1 MRQTA
6 VRRDGRRRR
15 MAALRQNPR
24 TRAVGP
30 VPVGVEQQA
39 LTMSKPLKIVLTLL
53 LLAGFG
59 AALFF
64 ALRGQQA
71 ERAVQQEAAEVA
83 AANPLT
89 GLIALDVEPYFKDE
103 RVRRILADKRLPV
116 QVTRVGSREMAG
128 KVLPGATPDFLF
140 PSGVVA
146 ANQIADAARKA
157 NITVAQSS
165 PFFTPMVI
173 ASWTPIAKILVD
185 NGLAKP
191 LGDRIYGVDIG
202 KLTAL
207 MLAKKRWKD
216 LQGSAAYDVTRSV
229 LVSTTDVRRSNSA
242 AMYLALAS
250 QAIHGDIV
258 TDRATAQKVAA
269 QVAEL
274 FKRQG
279 YQENYVNGN
288 FDDYV
293 SIGIGKTPMAFLY
306 ENQMV
311 SFALAKKGVQAD
323 MVLMYPQPTIVNK
336 VVFMAT
342 NERAKALAELLASN
356 AELQRIGV
364 EYGFRIADSGVFMQ
378 AVKPTGLAVEE
389 RLTQVVDPP
398 SYDIMAEM
406 IDVVSKE
413 MTQ

>member
-1 MRQTA
+1 
-6 VRRDGRRRR
+6 
-15 MAALRQNPR
+15 
-24 TRAVGP
+24 
-30 VPVGVEQQA
+30 
-39 LTMSKPLKIVLTLL
+39 MSKLSKIAITLL
-53 LLAGFG
+53 LLAGFA

-64 ALRGQQA
+64 ALRGQKTEVA
-71 ERAVQQEAAEVA
+71 EQREVA
-83 AANPLT
+83 AVAAAGALN

-116 QVTRVGSREMAG
+116 AVTRVGSRDMAA
-128 KVLPGATPDFLF
+128 KVAAGGAAAGAPDFFF

-146 ANQIADAARKA
+146 ANQIVDAARKA
-157 NITVAQSS
+157 GIAVAQSS
-165 PFFTPMVI
+165 PFHTPMVI
-173 ASWTPIAKILVD
+173 ASWTPIAQILVA

-191 LGDRIYGVDIG
+191 LGDKVYGVDMV

-242 AMYLALAS
+242 AMYLALTSYAL
-250 QAIHGDIV
+250 QGDLV
-258 TDRATAQKVAA
+258 TDRPTAQTVAA
-269 QVAEL
+269 KVAEL

-293 SIGIGKTPMAFLY
+293 SIGIGKTPLAFIY

-311 SFALAKKGVQAD
+311 QFALAKKVQPD
-323 MVLMYPQPTIVNK
+323 MVLIYPQPTIVNK
-336 VVFMAT
+336 VVFVGL
-342 NERAKALAELLASN
+342 NERAKALGELLGGN

-364 EYGFRIADSGVFMQ
+364 EYGFRIADTAVFMQ
-378 AVKPTGLAVEE
+378 AVKPTGLAVDE
-389 RLTQVVDPP
+389 RITQVIDPP
-398 SYDIMAEM
+398 SFEIMAEM
-406 IDVVSKE
+406 IDVVARE

>member
-1 MRQTA
+1 
-6 VRRDGRRRR
+6 
-15 MAALRQNPR
+15 
-24 TRAVGP
+24 
-30 VPVGVEQQA
+30 
-39 LTMSKPLKIVLTLL
+39 MSKLSKIAITLL
-53 LLAGFG
+53 MLAGFA

-64 ALRGQQA
+64 ALRGQKTEVA
-71 ERAVQQEAAEVA
+71 EQREVA
-83 AANPLT
+83 AVAAAGALN

-116 QVTRVGSREMAG
+116 AVTRVGSRDMAA
-128 KVLPGATPDFLF
+128 KVVAGGAAAGAPDFFF

-146 ANQIADAARKA
+146 ANQIVDAARKA
-157 NITVAQSS
+157 GIPVAQSS
-165 PFFTPMVI
+165 PFHTPMVM
-173 ASWTPIAKILVD
+173 ASWTPIAQILVV

-191 LGDRIYGVDIG
+191 LGDKVYGVDMV

-242 AMYLALAS
+242 AMYLALTSYAV
-250 QAIHGDIV
+250 QGDMV
-258 TDRATAQKVAA
+258 TDRPTAQAVAA
-269 QVAEL
+269 KVAEL

-288 FDDYV
+288 FDDYA
-293 SIGIGKTPMAFLY
+293 SIGIGKTPLAFIY

-311 SFALAKKGVQAD
+311 QFALAKKVQPD
-323 MVLMYPQPTIVNK
+323 MVLIYPQPTIVNK
-336 VVFMAT
+336 VVFVGL
-342 NERAKALAELLASN
+342 NERAKALGDLLAGH

-364 EYGFRIADSGVFMQ
+364 EYGFRIADTGVFMQ

-389 RLTQVVDPP
+389 RITQVIDPP
-398 SYDIMAEM
+398 SFEIMAEM
-406 IDVVSKE
+406 IEVVARE

>member
-1 MRQTA
+1 
-6 VRRDGRRRR
+6 
-15 MAALRQNPR
+15 
-24 TRAVGP
+24 
-30 VPVGVEQQA
+30 
-39 LTMSKPLKIVLTLL
+39 MSKPLKIALTLL

-64 ALRGQQA
+64 SLRGQQA
-71 ERAVQQEAAEVA
+71 ERAQQQEAAEVA
-83 AANPLT
+83 AAGALT
-89 GLIALDVEPYFKDE
+89 GVIALDVEPFFKDE

-128 KVLPGATPDFLF
+128 KVAPGATPDFLF

-146 ANQIADAARKA
+146 ANQIVDAARKA
-157 NITVAQSS
+157 NIAVAQSS

-191 LGDRIYGVDIG
+191 LGDRIYGVDMG

-216 LQGSAAYDVTRSV
+216 LQGAAAYDVTRSV

-242 AMYLALAS
+242 AMYLALTS
-250 QAIHGDIV
+250 QAVNGDIV
-258 TDRATAQKVAA
+258 TDRATAQKVAG

-311 SFALAKKGVQAD
+311 AFALAKKGVQPD

-336 VVFMAT
+336 VVFIAT
-342 NERAKALAELLASN
+342 NDRAKALAELLASN

-378 AVKPTGLAVEE
+378 AVKPTGLVVEE

-398 SYDIMAEM
+398 SFEVMAEM